1 MQVKAIAINPRSD
14 LPPETPMRPTLSYLT
29 CTAALLFTTLS
40 CGAKNPVSV
49 SIKSNSSQTLTV
61 PAGTEFSVTLQSI
74 GPGEYASPPTVSSGA
89 VQFLDVSV
97 VGPYVPAGPT
107 QQFRFNAT
115 TRGNAI
121 IVFQHTGGDIPPGMI
136 ELIVEDTVRV
146 L

>member
-29 CTAALLFTTLS
+29 CTAALLFTSLS

-61 PAGTEFSVTLQSI
+61 RAGTEFSVTLQTI
-74 GPGEYASPPTVSSGA
+74 GPGEFASPPTVSSGA
-89 VQFLDVSV
+89 VQFLDVSI
-97 VGPYVPAGPT
+97 VGPNAPAGPK
-107 QQFRFNAT
+107 QQFRFNAA
-115 TRGNAI
+115 TRGTAI
-121 IVFQHTGGDIPPGMI
+121 VVFRHTGAGGPEMLP
-136 ELIVEDTVRV
+136 VEDTVRV

>member
-29 CTAALLFTTLS
+29 CTAALLFTTLG

-49 SIKSNSSQTLTV
+49 SIKSNSNQTLTV

-74 GPGEYASPPTVSSGA
+74 GPGEFASPPTVSSGA
-89 VQFLDVSV
+89 VQFLDVSI
-97 VGPYVPAGPT
+97 VGPNVPAGPK

-121 IVFQHTGGDIPPGMI
+121 IVFRHTGAGGPEMLP
-136 ELIVEDTVRV
+136 VEDTVRV